1 MKKNIEILSKGI
13 MIVSLVGF
21 VYLLIIKGNKMT
33 INYTICIM
41 MVGFIGIWLSQM
53 TKSGLLA
60 ALTLKNFGLVLLQLG
75 TCSLCL
81 LSSNWE
87 LGIYLSLSLLTS
99 GIVLTFIS
107 TLNKNNI

>member
-21 VYLLIIKGNKMT
+21 VYLLIIKADKMT
-33 INYTICIM
+33 IIYNIGIM

-53 TKSGLLA
+53 TKSDLLA

-81 LSSNWE
+81 MSSNWE
-87 LGIYLSLSLLTS
+87 LGIYLSSFLLVS
-99 GIVLTFIS
+99 GIVLTFIA
-107 TLNKNNI
+107 TFNKNNI

>member
-21 VYLLIIKGNKMT
+21 VYLLIVKGNKIA

-41 MVGFIGIWLSQM
+41 MIGFLGIALSQM
-53 TKSGLLA
+53 TKSGILA

-75 TCSLCL
+75 ICSLCL
-81 LSSNWE
+81 MSSNWE
-87 LGIYLSLSLLTS
+87 LSIYLSLFFLTS